1 MSKIAYKAFI
11 ENADQIAEEKPSYK
25 LGHDG
30 SDGKCDCVGYII
42 GSIRRSGG
50 TWNGV
55 HGSNYSSRNEME
67 YLESIV
73 KTSDLKTGEVVY
85 KVAEPGESNYNL
97 PSRYEDHVDQK
108 DYYHIGI
115 VRSVDPLRIV
125 HCTGPG
131 IVTDTKLGKW
141 NYHGWLKKV
150 AKEGE
155 IQMPEQSVATK
166 KAVVV
171 AENGNNVN
179 LRKTPNGKLV
189 ERIPVGAAVVV
200 NNEENGWSNISYG
213 NVSGWMMS
221 SFLHVEG
228 ENSPSGT
235 NESSGEKVNIALPR
249 ELAEQLR
256 DALASVIGWG

>member
-1 MSKIAYKAFI
+1 MSKIAYEAFI

-55 HGSNYSSRNEME
+55 HGSNYSSRHEME
-67 YLESIV
+67 YLESIG
-73 KTSDLKTGEVVY
+73 KISDLKTGEVVY
-85 KVAEPGESNYNL
+85 KAAEPGESNYNL
-97 PSRYEDHVDQK
+97 PSRYEDHADQK

-150 AKEGE
+150 GREGE
-155 IQMPEQSVATK
+155 VPMANTILAT
-166 KAVVV
+166 VV
-171 AENGNNVN
+171 AENGSTVN
-179 LRKTPNGKLV
+179 MRKEPNGALLDRV
-189 ERIPVGAAVVV
+189 PVGSVVTV
-200 NNEENGWSNISYG
+200 IGETGGWSNIMYG
-213 NVSGWMMS
+213 ETEGWMKS
-221 SFLHVEG
+221 SFLRIKGDSVQQDTYQPTG
-228 ENSPSGT
+228 EN
-235 NESSGEKVNIALPR
+235 VNITLPR

-256 DALASVIGWG
+256 DALTSAIGWG